1 MAFETILLIVGVF
14 FLLLVIAFV
23 VYFIAVY
30 NGLVRLK
37 NNIKKAMANIDV
49 LLKQRTDELTKLIE
63 TVKGYARFERKVLN
77 EVVKART
84 AFLNAN
90 TLAEKAKASDQITG
104 ALKSLFAVA
113 ENYPTLRSNEN
124 FKQLQDRISGIE
136 NEIADRREFYND
148 SVNTYNI
155 RIQQIPDRFIAGML
169 HYGPEELFKAEE
181 SERKD
186 VKVDFSD
193 ISK

>member
-1 MAFETILLIVGVF
+1 MAWEIFLIIGVF
-14 FLLLVIAFV
+14 FLLLAIAFV

-37 NNIKKAMANIDV
+37 NNIKKALANIDV
-49 LLKQRTDELTKLIE
+49 LLKQRMDELTKLIE
-63 TVKGYARFERKVLN
+63 TVKGYAKFERKVLT
-77 EVVKART
+77 EVTKART
-84 AFLNAN
+84 AFLDAK
-90 TLAEKAKASDQITG
+90 TLPEKAKASDMISG
-104 ALKSLFAVA
+104 ALKTLFAVA
-113 ENYPTLRSNEN
+113 ENYPKLNASDN

-169 HYGPEELFKAEE
+169 GYKPEELFKAAEE
-181 SERKD
+181 DKKD

-193 ISK
+193 ITK

>member
-1 MAFETILLIVGVF
+1 MALEIWLIVGVF
-14 FLLLVIAFV
+14 LLLVIVAFV
-23 VYFIAVY
+23 AYFIAVY

-37 NNIKKAMANIDV
+37 NNIKKALANIDV
-49 LLKQRTDELTKLIE
+49 LLKQRMDELTKLIE
-63 TVKGYARFERKVLN
+63 TVKGYARFERKVLT
-77 EVVKART
+77 EVTKART
-84 AFLNAN
+84 AFLDAK
-90 TLAEKAKASDQITG
+90 TLPEKAKASDMLSG
-104 ALKSLFAVA
+104 AIKSLFAVA
-113 ENYPTLRSNEN
+113 ENYPKLNASEN

-169 HYGPEELFKAEE
+169 GYQPEELFKAAEE
-181 SERKD
+181 EKKD

-193 ISK
+193 ITK

>member
-1 MAFETILLIVGVF
+1 MALEIWLIVGVF
-14 FLLLVIAFV
+14 LLLVIVAFV
-23 VYFIAVY
+23 AYFIAVY

-37 NNIKKAMANIDV
+37 NNIKKALANIDV
-49 LLKQRTDELTKLIE
+49 LLKQRMDELTKLIE
-63 TVKGYARFERKVLN
+63 TVKGYARFERKVLT
-77 EVVKART
+77 EVTKART
-84 AFLNAN
+84 AFLDAK
-90 TLAEKAKASDQITG
+90 TLPEKAKASDMLSG
-104 ALKSLFAVA
+104 AIKSLFAVA
-113 ENYPTLRSNEN
+113 ENYPKLNASEN

-169 HYGPEELFKAEE
+169 GYQPEVLFKAEE
-181 SERKD
+181 AEKKD

>member
-1 MAFETILLIVGVF
+1 MAWEIFLVIGVF
-14 FLLLVIAFV
+14 FLLLAIAFV

-37 NNIKKAMANIDV
+37 NNIKKALANIDV
-49 LLKQRTDELTKLIE
+49 LLKQRMDELTKLIE
-63 TVKGYARFERKVLN
+63 TVKGYAKFERKVLT
-77 EVVKART
+77 EVTKART
-84 AFLNAN
+84 AFLDAK
-90 TLAEKAKASDQITG
+90 TLPEKAKASDMLSG
-104 ALKSLFAVA
+104 AIKSLFAVA
-113 ENYPTLRSNEN
+113 ENYPKLNASEN

-169 HYGPEELFKAEE
+169 GYQPEVLFKAEE
-181 SERKD
+181 AEKKD

-193 ISK
+193 ITK

>member
-1 MAFETILLIVGVF
+1 MAWEILLIIGV
-14 FLLLVIAFV
+14 FLLLAAIAFV

-37 NNIKKAMANIDV
+37 NNIKKAFANIDV

-63 TVKGYARFERKVLN
+63 TVKGYAKFEKKVLTD
-77 EVVKART
+77 VVKART
-84 AFLNAN
+84 AFMDAK
-90 TLAEKAKASDQITG
+90 TLPERVKASDQISG
-104 ALKSLFAVA
+104 ALKTLFAVA
-113 ENYPTLRSNEN
+113 ENYPTLKSNEN

-169 HYGPEELFKAEE
+169 GYQAEPLFKAEE
-181 SERKD
+181 ADKKD

-193 ISK
+193 ITK

>member
-1 MAFETILLIVGVF
+1 MALEIWLIVGVF
-14 FLLLVIAFV
+14 LLLVIVAFV
-23 VYFIAVY
+23 AYFIAVY

-37 NNIKKAMANIDV
+37 NNIKKALANIDV
-49 LLKQRTDELTKLIE
+49 LLKQRMDELTKLIE
-63 TVKGYARFERKVLN
+63 TVKGYARFERKVLT
-77 EVVKART
+77 EVTKART
-84 AFLNAN
+84 AFLDAK
-90 TLAEKAKASDQITG
+90 TLPEKAKASDMLSG
-104 ALKSLFAVA
+104 AIKSLFAVA
-113 ENYPTLRSNEN
+113 ENYPKLNASEN

-169 HYGPEELFKAEE
+169 GYQPEVLFKAEE
-181 SERKD
+181 AEKKD

-193 ISK
+193 ITK

>member
-1 MAFETILLIVGVF
+1 MAWEIFLIIGVF
-14 FLLLVIAFV
+14 FLLLAIAFV
-23 VYFIAVY
+23 VYFVAVY

-49 LLKQRTDELTKLIE
+49 LLKQRMDELTKLIE
-63 TVKGYARFERKVLN
+63 TVKGYARFERKVLT
-77 EVVKART
+77 EVTKART
-84 AFLNAN
+84 AFLDAK
-90 TLAEKAKASDQITG
+90 TLPEKAKASDMISG

-113 ENYPTLRSNEN
+113 ENYPKLSASEN

-169 HYGPEELFKAEE
+169 GYQPEVLFKAEE
-181 SERKD
+181 AEKKD

-193 ISK
+193 IAK

>member
-1 MAFETILLIVGVF
+1 MAFEIWLIVGVF
-14 FLLLVIAFV
+14 FLLLLIAFI
-23 VYFIAVY
+23 VYFIAVF

-63 TVKGYARFERKVLN
+63 TVKGYARFERRVLN
-77 EVVKART
+77 EITRART
-84 AFLNAN
+84 AFLEAK
-90 TLAEKAKASDQITG
+90 TLPEKARASDQISA
-104 ALKSLFAVA
+104 ALKNLFAVA
-113 ENYPTLRSNEN
+113 ENYPKLTASEN
-124 FKQLQDRISGIE
+124 FRQLQERISGLE

-155 RIQQIPDRFIAGML
+155 RIQQIPDRFIAAILG
-169 HYGPEELFKAEE
+169 YQPEVLFKAEE
-181 SERKD
+181 SEKRD

-193 ISK
+193 IVK

>member
-1 MAFETILLIVGVF
+1 MAWEIFLIIGVF
-14 FLLLVIAFV
+14 FLLLAIAFV

-37 NNIKKAMANIDV
+37 NNIKKALANIDV
-49 LLKQRTDELTKLIE
+49 LLKQRMDELTKLIE
-63 TVKGYARFERKVLN
+63 TVKGYARFERKVLT
-77 EVVKART
+77 EVTKART
-84 AFLNAN
+84 AFLDAK
-90 TLAEKAKASDQITG
+90 TLPEKAKASDMLSG
-104 ALKSLFAVA
+104 AIKSLFAVA
-113 ENYPTLRSNEN
+113 ENYPKLNASEN

-169 HYGPEELFKAEE
+169 GYKPEELFKAAEE
-181 SERKD
+181 EKKD

-193 ISK
+193 ITK

>member
-1 MAFETILLIVGVF
+1 MALDLWLVVIVFILLVV
-14 FLLLVIAFV
+14 VAFV
-23 VYFIAVY
+23 AYFVAVF

-37 NNIKKAMANIDV
+37 NNIKKALANIDV
-49 LLKQRTDELTKLIE
+49 LLKQRMDELTKLID
-63 TVKGYARFERKVLN
+63 TVKGYAKFERKVLT
-77 EVVKART
+77 EVTKART
-84 AFLNAN
+84 AFLDAK
-90 TLAEKAKASDQITG
+90 TLPEKAKASDQISG

-113 ENYPTLRSNEN
+113 ESYPTLRSNES

-169 HYGPEELFKAEE
+169 GYKPEELFKAAEE
-181 SERKD
+181 EKKD

>member
-1 MAFETILLIVGVF
+1 MAWEILLIVAVF
-14 FLLLVIAFV
+14 FILLAIAFIA
-23 VYFIAVY
+23 YFIAVY

-37 NNIKKAMANIDV
+37 NNIKKAFANIDV

-63 TVKGYARFERKVLN
+63 TVKGYAKFERKVLN

-84 AFLNAN
+84 AFLDAK
-90 TLAEKAKASDQITG
+90 TLPERAKASDMISG

-113 ENYPTLRSNEN
+113 ENYPTLKANEN

-169 HYGPEELFKAEE
+169 GYQPEVLFKAEE
-181 SERKD
+181 AEKKD

>member
-1 MAFETILLIVGVF
+1 MAWEILLIIGVF
-14 FLLLVIAFV
+14 FLLLVVAFIA
-23 VYFIAVY
+23 YFIAVY

-49 LLKQRTDELTKLIE
+49 LLKQRMDELTKLIE

-77 EVVKART
+77 EVTKART
-84 AFLNAN
+84 AFLDAK
-90 TLAEKAKASDQITG
+90 TLPEKAKASDMISG
-104 ALKSLFAVA
+104 ALKTLFAVA
-113 ENYPTLRSNEN
+113 ENYPKLNASEN

-169 HYGPEELFKAEE
+169 GYQPEPLFKAEE
-181 SERKD
+181 AEKKD

-193 ISK
+193 ITK